1 MAHNVES
8 MFSVRE
14 VPWHGLGQIVSEAP
28 SSAEAIKLA
37 GLDWKVLEQSV
48 HNYSEGS
55 DTFSEIDGYKA
66 LVRSDNRRVLSIMG
80 ENYTPL
86 QNSEAFSFFDPFV
99 DAGLASFQTA
109 GSLRQGGV
117 VWILAELNKA
127 PIEVGNGD
135 PVSKYLLLSN
145 SHDGTMAVRVGFTP
159 VRVVCNNT
167 LTMAHDSNISKLIR
181 IRHSRKVKEN
191 VEALQD
197 VVNAMDASFEA
208 TAEQYK
214 HLSKIAI
221 NSKDLEKYISI
232 IFKTRPNGNE
242 REKLRDKKMQ
252 EIITNLFEN
261 GAGQHLKSARGTA
274 WGAYNAV
281 TEYLTH
287 EKGPNSEARLNS
299 NWFSYNKKI
308 NDDAFNEALVMVK

>member
-14 VPWHGLGQIVSEAP
+14 VPWHGLGQIVNSAP
-28 SSAEAIKLA
+28 TAAEAIKLA
-37 GLDWKVLEQSV
+37 GLDWRVNTHPV
-48 HNYSEGS
+48 HHS
-55 DTFSEIDGYKA
+55 DPILGFSGEIQGYKA
-66 LVRSDNRRVLSIMG
+66 MVRSDNQKTLSIMG
-80 ENYTPL
+80 SNYTPL
-86 QNSEAFSFFDPFV
+86 QNEDAFSFFNPFV

-109 GSLRQGGV
+109 GSLREGRI
-117 VWILAELNKA
+117 VWVLAELNKA

-159 VRVVCNNT
+159 IRVVCNNT
-167 LTMAHDSNISKLIR
+167 LSMAHDSNASKLIR
-181 IRHSRKVKEN
+181 IRHCKKVKDN

-197 VVNAMDASFEA
+197 VINAMDASFEA

-214 HLSKIAI
+214 YLSKIAI
-221 NSKDLEKYISI
+221 NSKHLEKYISI
-232 IFKTRPNGNE
+232 VFKTNPNGDE
-242 REKLRDKKMQ
+242 RDKLRDKKMQ
-252 EIITNLFEN
+252 ELITNLFEN
-261 GAGQHLKSARGTA
+261 GAGQNLKSAKGTA

-287 EKGPNSEARLNS
+287 ERGSNAEKRLNS
-299 NWFSYNKKI
+299 NWFESSKR
-308 NDDAFNEALVMVK
+308 FNEAALHEALVMVK